1 MTRIGK
7 LLRLRVPLTRSSM
20 KKLCRPTGVNM
31 CEPLTIASAAMGIM
45 GTAVQYQ
52 EGKANAKAQSAVNK
66 QNYETTMQAY
76 RDNHAEL
83 QYQNQQ
89 EWSSAQSQATQSA
102 LETRQVESSARVAAG
117 ESGIM
122 GASVD
127 ALMRDIGGQGAN
139 NQSNI
144 YANYLSENRAIS
156 GQLRNERNRTASTVS
171 GLAPVKGPNG
181 FAAALKIGSQAVDS
195 YSSYKSGKT

>member
-1 MTRIGK
+1 
-7 LLRLRVPLTRSSM
+7 
-20 KKLCRPTGVNM
+20 M

-102 LETRQVESSARVAAG
+102 LETRQVESRAKVAAG

-127 ALMRDIGGQGAN
+127 ALIREIGSQGAT
-139 NQSNI
+139 NQGNI
-144 YANYLSENRAIS
+144 YTNFLSENRAIG
-156 GQLRNERNRTASTVS
+156 GQMRNERNQTATTVS
-171 GLAPVKGPNG
+171 GLGKVRGPNAW
-181 FAAALKIGSQAVDS
+181 AAGLQIGSQALGA
-195 YSSYKSGKT
+195 YSGYKSGAFGKT